1 MWLYGG
7 ILAAEAPAP
16 AGVSDQLIIMV
27 GGVITAAIV
36 ALGGVL
42 VAVVNSRAGRTTPSP
57 PSPTPQPS
65 SDHVLYERTAVL
77 TRRADDGDER
87 FDQLDRAQT
96 RDRDDLD
103 DVIHYLDRRDPD
115 WRP

>member
-7 ILAAEAPAP
+7 LSAAAETTAP
-16 AGVSDQLIIMV
+16 AGVSDQLVIMV

-42 VAVVNSRAGRTTPSP
+42 VAIVNSRANRTTPSP
-57 PSPTPQPS
+57 PAPVAVPS

-77 TRRADDGDER
+77 SRRADDSDER
-87 FDQLDRAQT
+87 FDLMDRRLDELEKIIER
-96 RDRDDLD
+96 RKDR
-103 DVIHYLDRRDPD
+103 DRRD
-115 WRP
+115 